1 MVATG
6 MMHFNA
12 TLRAGVRTLASVSY
26 LACLPALSSGCATS
40 APIVHRVKADKAT
53 DLSGSWNDTDARLTS
68 ESLIRDCFAAAWM
81 GDFQRQH
88 KRLPTLR
95 VASITNKTDE
105 HIDAEVFIKNIEAA
119 VILSGRARVLAQA
132 GLETSAIDTE
142 QARAAS
148 GRQAPGTS
156 VQPGQELGA
165 DYVVAVRISSIIDE
179 VTGRKTKFYKINVEL
194 ISPTTGEKNWIGDY
208 EIKKLISDKKVR
220 W

>member
-1 MVATG
+1 MLS
-6 MMHFNA
+6 NA
-12 TLRAGVRTLASVSY
+12 SFRARVRTLASASY
-26 LACLPALSSGCATS
+26 FFAAVVLCAGCATS
-40 APIVHRVKADKAT
+40 PPVVRRVNANTAT

-105 HIDAEVFIKNIEAA
+105 HIDAEIFIKNIEAA
-119 VILSGRARVLAQA
+119 VIHSGRARVLAQA

-148 GRQAPGTS
+148 GRQAAGTQ
-156 VQPGQELGA
+156 VQSGQELGA

-179 VTGRKTKFYKINVEL
+179 VVGRKTKFYKINVEL
-194 ISPTTGEKNWIGDY
+194 ISPTSGEKNWIGDY
-208 EIKKLISDKKVR
+208 EIKKLISNKKVR

>member
-1 MVATG
+1 MLVQSA
-6 MMHFNA
+6 
-12 TLRAGVRTLASVSY
+12 
-26 LACLPALSSGCATS
+26 GCAS
-40 APIVHRVKADKAT
+40 SPPVVRRVTADKAT

-81 GDFQRQH
+81 GDFQRQN

-119 VILSGRARVLAQA
+119 VIQSGRARVLAQA
-132 GLETSAIDTE
+132 GLETAAIDTE

-148 GRQAPGTS
+148 GRQAHDSS
-156 VQPGQELGA
+156 VQSGKELGA
-165 DYVVAVRISSIIDE
+165 DYVVAVRISSILDE
-179 VTGRKTKFYKINVEL
+179 IAGRKTKFYKINVEL

-208 EIKKLISDKKVR
+208 EIKKLISSKKIR